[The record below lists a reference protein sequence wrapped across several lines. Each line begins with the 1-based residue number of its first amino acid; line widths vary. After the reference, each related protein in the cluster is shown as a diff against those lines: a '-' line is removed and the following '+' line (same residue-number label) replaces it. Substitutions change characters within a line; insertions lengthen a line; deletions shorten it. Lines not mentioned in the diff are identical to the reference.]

1 MFCCICFFYEFAER
15 VMEKCYGYLPFATK
29 SRKPNSLFLEHFG
42 YKIFQ
47 SRLNQTN
54 LSNRAYVNVFILR

>member
-1 MFCCICFFYEFAER
+1 
-15 VMEKCYGYLPFATK
+15 MEKCYGYLPFATK